1 MQNGHMANAPI
12 SARLQQVIDGI
23 KQPDGPAYDRAMYI
37 FNERANELAD
47 RVMGATGKASENDLA
62 DLNGLLEFFANEGAD
77 AQRALSFE
85 MKLSPEIVGGF
96 SPCQRAMWAFA
107 CHALASRRLDRSD
120 T

>member
-1 MQNGHMANAPI
+1 MQNAHMANGPI
-12 SARLQQVIDGI
+12 SPRLQQAIDGI

-37 FNERANELAD
+37 FNERANELAE
-47 RVMGATGKASENDLA
+47 RVAGAGGKVSESDMI

-107 CHALASRRLDRSD
+107 CHALASRRLDRSEA
-120 T
+120 